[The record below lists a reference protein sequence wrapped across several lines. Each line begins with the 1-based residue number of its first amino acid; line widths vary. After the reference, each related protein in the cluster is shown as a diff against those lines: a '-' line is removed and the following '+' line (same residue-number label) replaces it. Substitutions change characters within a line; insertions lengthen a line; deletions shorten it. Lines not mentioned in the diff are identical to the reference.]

1 MPINFFKI
9 GSLES
14 RCYQESPGFSYPSG
28 AYGCVVFIDK
38 LTGNTKVDK
47 FFAVD
52 DCGIVINPMLAE
64 GQVHGGVLQ
73 GISQA
78 LYENFSYTDDGT
90 PLSQSFYDYHIPI
103 AEEIPEYFMDR
114 ICTPTPNN
122 SLGAKGIGESGSV
135 GSPPAVV
142 NAVIDALSFK
152 GVKHIDMP
160 ITSEK
165 VWKILNDQSY

>member
-1 MPINFFKI
+1 MLSGI
-9 GSLES
+9 
-14 RCYQESPGFSYPSG
+14 PGFSYPSG

-78 LYENFSYTDDGT
+78 LYEIFI
-90 PLSQSFYDYHIPI
+90 H
-103 AEEIPEYFMDR
+103 R
-114 ICTPTPNN
+114 
-122 SLGAKGIGESGSV
+122 
-135 GSPPAVV
+135 
-142 NAVIDALSFK
+142 
-152 GVKHIDMP
+152 
-160 ITSEK
+160 
-165 VWKILNDQSY
+165 